1 MINVNMWDSISDRK
15 EREREREREREKILP
30 FKDWLIKIFIDS
42 NHLRRHGKNALNH
55 SENKTKNHTEK
66 C

>member
-1 MINVNMWDSISDRK
+1 MRLNQWQKKEK
-15 EREREREREREKILP
+15 ERERERERKREREKILP